1 MRRRK
6 LGQTGLE
13 VSELG
18 LGTWGL
24 CGDGYGPV
32 PEAEQQ
38 RVIDRARAMGITLFE
53 TADGYAHG
61 QMETR
66 LGRQLANVA
75 DVHVVT
81 KIGTDRTARIARKRF
96 DPDYLRLSFE
106 RSREQL
112 GQQSISV
119 LLLHNPSA
127 AAVQR
132 GEATALLA
140 ELQRAGHTRAWGVSA
155 GSTNVA
161 RAALAQG
168 AQVVQLAYNAF
179 HSGDLRALRDEL
191 ARSPAGVLVHSVLA
205 YGLLCGTWSV
215 DKQFAEGDHRAERW
229 NRDELR
235 LRILQLDAIRPTL
248 DKTVPTL
255 RAAAL
260 RYALSAPQ
268 VSSVL
273 LGPRNALQLD
283 QLVREAGAP
292 PYLTQDKR
300 AALEARLRRLRTD

>member
-6 LGQTGLE
+6 LGPTGLE

-32 PEAEQQ
+32 PEAEQL
-38 RVIDRARAMGITLFE
+38 RVIERACAVGITLFE

-61 QMETR
+61 QMEAR
-66 LGRQLANVA
+66 LERQLAGVA
-75 DVHVVT
+75 DVHIVT
-81 KIGTDRTARIARKRF
+81 KIGTDRSARIARKRF
-96 DPDYLRLSFE
+96 GPEYLRMAFE
-106 RSREQL
+106 RSRERL
-112 GQQSISV
+112 GQRTISV

-132 GEATALLA
+132 GEATGLLR
-140 ELQRAGHTRAWGVSA
+140 ELEHAGHIRAWGVSVGNA
-155 GSTNVA
+155 EVA

-168 AQVVQLAYNAF
+168 AQVIQLAYNAF
-179 HSGDLRALRDEL
+179 HSGDLHSLSDEL
-191 ARSPAGVLVHSVLA
+191 ARCPAGVLVHSVLA
-205 YGLLCGTWSV
+205 YGLLCGHWSA
-215 DKQFAEGDHRAERW
+215 DREFAEGDHRAERW

-235 LRILQLDAIRPTL
+235 LRIGQLDALRPVL
-248 DKTVPTL
+248 GKTVPTL

-260 RYALSAPQ
+260 RYALSAPR

-273 LGPRNALQLD
+273 LGARSALQLD

-292 PYLTQDKR
+292 PYLAQDKR
-300 AALEARLRRLRTD
+300 KALEARLRRLGAE